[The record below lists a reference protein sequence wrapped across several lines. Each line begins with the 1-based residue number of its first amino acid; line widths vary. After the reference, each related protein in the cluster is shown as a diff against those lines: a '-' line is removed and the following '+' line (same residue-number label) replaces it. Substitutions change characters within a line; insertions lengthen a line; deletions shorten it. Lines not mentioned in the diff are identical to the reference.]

1 MSEDAAKQRRAR
13 QTLVNLVLALAACL
27 GLVLVIV
34 LITPRSDENLIPH
47 VDYRA
52 IAKTTEEATSL
63 PILAPKLKAGW
74 WSNSAR
80 FDSGSAD
87 GVKSWYVGF
96 VGPKGE
102 YTGITQ
108 AFNSNPTWVAIKLVG
123 DLPTEQ
129 VKIGGR
135 TWTIYKSQQTNNPPK
150 TMDYVLYTSVT
161 TGESEHDDVLVYGT
175 AGPDTTRNFANLISK
190 QIERDYK

>member
-74 WSNSAR
+74 WSNGAR
-80 FDSGSAD
+80 FESGSAD

-102 YTGITQ
+102 YTGVTQ
-108 AFNSNPTWVAIKLVG
+108 AFKSNPTWVALKLQG
-123 DLPTEQ
+123 DLPVSQ

-150 TMDYVLYTSVT
+150 TMDYALYTSVDR
-161 TGESEHDDVLVYGT
+161 GSGHRDDVLVYGT
-175 AGPDTTRNFANLISK
+175 AGPAETQNFANLITK